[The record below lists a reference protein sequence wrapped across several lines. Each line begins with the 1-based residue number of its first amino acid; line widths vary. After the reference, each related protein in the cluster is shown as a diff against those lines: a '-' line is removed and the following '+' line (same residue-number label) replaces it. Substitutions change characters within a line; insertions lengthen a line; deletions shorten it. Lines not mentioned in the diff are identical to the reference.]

1 MNKTFLIS
9 WVMALAFITPN
20 YISSGSE
27 STIEFVAEQPEEEPS
42 ELDLF
47 LDALGYQESGNRY
60 WVVNRYGYM
69 GRYQFGRETLQGLG
83 YYITRKEFLNTPD
96 LQEEAMLK
104 LLNHNK
110 FVLRNYIK
118 HYVGRKVYGVKVTES
133 GMLAAAHLVGPEQV
147 KEFLRTGKVARDGN
161 NTTMTSYMRRFGGY
175 ELNLEE

>member
-27 STIEFVAEQPEEEPS
+27 SSIEFVVEQPEEEPS

-83 YYITRKEFLNTPD
+83 YYVTRKEFLNTPE
-96 LQEEAMLK
+96 LQE
-104 LLNHNK
+104 
-110 FVLRNYIK
+110 
-118 HYVGRKVYGVKVTES
+118 
-133 GMLAAAHLVGPEQV
+133 
-147 KEFLRTGKVARDGN
+147 
-161 NTTMTSYMRRFGGY
+161 
-175 ELNLEE
+175 